1 LTQRAFST
9 SPLESGVRL
18 LEVGPRDGL
27 QNIKTQVPTEVKVEL
42 IKRLA
47 ATGLTNIEA
56 TSFVSPKWV
65 PQLADGATVMEQVL
79 PLAREKPLNLP
90 VLAPNLKGF
99 QNALKS
105 SAKEVVVFASCTEAF
120 SKMNQ
125 NCTIEEALAQAK
137 GVIEAATERG
147 VRVRGVVSCIFSDP
161 YSGPTHPSQVL
172 PVVKRLLDMGCYEV
186 GLGDTLGVGTPQLTQ
201 NLLDVLLKEIP
212 ANKLAGHFH
221 DTYGQG
227 VANVVA
233 AYSMG
238 IRAFDSAVAGLG
250 GCPYAKGAQGNVA
263 TEDVVYTLETSGI
276 STGVDLDKLIS
287 VGGWISEQVGIPNR
301 SRAGSAL
308 LARRKSVTT
317 AESAE
322 AEFAKQRAASSTET
336 GDGSKKTQSSRYWQ
350 ITEQTPEFTVSR
362 AENVVKVTL
371 TRPAKGNNM
380 TIPMLEQ
387 LTNLFTTMAKDRS
400 IFSIVLAA
408 EGKFFCTGMDLS
420 TGTDRTGSSTGST
433 FYEKVA
439 GLFAAIEKAPQ
450 TTIAMIHGPCY
461 AGGAGLG
468 FVFDIRLASAQARW
482 TLSEIKLGLVPAII
496 SRYLARE
503 WGFSFLREAVL
514 TGREIHVDEL
524 HRIGA
529 VHGVADDSEGL
540 EKLLD
545 ETLDR
550 LSYCAPQ
557 AAATCKQLLH
567 LAWADAGGQR
577 QDDLIEKTFERMM
590 LPGSEGEFGIQQ
602 FQKNIRKVQWSDFW
616 ARRSAAM

>member
-1 LTQRAFST
+1 
-9 SPLESGVRL
+9 
-18 LEVGPRDGL
+18 
-27 QNIKTQVPTEVKVEL
+27 
-42 IKRLA
+42 
-47 ATGLTNIEA
+47 
-56 TSFVSPKWV
+56 
-65 PQLADGATVMEQVL
+65 
-79 PLAREKPLNLP
+79 
-90 VLAPNLKGF
+90 
-99 QNALKS
+99 
-105 SAKEVVVFASCTEAF
+105 
-120 SKMNQ
+120 
-125 NCTIEEALAQAK
+125 
-137 GVIEAATERG
+137 
-147 VRVRGVVSCIFSDP
+147 
-161 YSGPTHPSQVL
+161 
-172 PVVKRLLDMGCYEV
+172 
-186 GLGDTLGVGTPQLTQ
+186 
-201 NLLDVLLKEIP
+201 
-212 ANKLAGHFH
+212 
-221 DTYGQG
+221 
-227 VANVVA
+227 
-233 AYSMG
+233 
-238 IRAFDSAVAGLG
+238 
-250 GCPYAKGAQGNVA
+250 
-263 TEDVVYTLETSGI
+263 
-276 STGVDLDKLIS
+276 
-287 VGGWISEQVGIPNR
+287 
-301 SRAGSAL
+301 
-308 LARRKSVTT
+308 
-317 AESAE
+317 
-322 AEFAKQRAASSTET
+322 
-336 GDGSKKTQSSRYWQ
+336 
-350 ITEQTPEFTVSR
+350 
-362 AENVVKVTL
+362 VVKVTL